1 VTADLQARLQSSLAG
16 YSIERELG
24 GGGMARVFTAVET
37 SLGRTVVIKVLSPE
51 LAAGVSSK
59 RFAREIRL
67 VASLQQANIVPV
79 LASGE
84 VDGLPYYTMPFVEG
98 LALRDRLNA
107 GGALPLPEVVGIL
120 RDVARALAYAHER
133 GVVHRDIKPENIL
146 LSGDAAVVADF
157 GIAKAI
163 SDARAADSTDHTTT
177 VTQAGTVIGTPAYM
191 APEQIAADPGIDH
204 RADIYSFGCVAY
216 ELLAGTTPFASRAG
230 HQMLAHISER
240 PVPVA
245 EKRVDCPAPMAQL
258 VMQCLEKDPAT
269 RPQSARDLLRAL
281 DGATSSAAFPPFI
294 RHLTRPRGAAVLA
307 TATAII
313 AIAVVTARDGAAR
326 ELSVA
331 VLPFATV
338 GVDSAQ
344 YVADGLADELAT
356 SLGKVQGIRV
366 VSRTLSYRYTG
377 RDVDAGEV
385 GRTLSADY
393 VLYGNVRRIGEQL
406 RVSAQLTSAE
416 DNREYW
422 SESYRRDSSNVF
434 EMQTEI
440 TRAIATALRAR
451 LEPGSA
457 DSTVAVT
464 ASSGTTDAQAY
475 DLYLRGRYALARRA
489 QGVRQAIDRFE
500 DAIARDSNFARA
512 HAGLAVALELLP
524 YFSGVRAQDVR
535 ERAMA
540 SARRALAL
548 DSTLSEA
555 YTALGLAFEHAY
567 EWRAAEEAHRRAVA
581 LDPNDA
587 SARIQYG
594 RLLHYTG
601 RLLDARDQFERARIL
616 DPYSAVASG
625 WHGHLLSLTGRNREG
640 IAEITRAL
648 EIDSLNP
655 PVLFMAT
662 QAHLDEGDT
671 AAARTFADR
680 LALHVPSWQVP
691 AAHLHALLGNRE
703 PGLRLVRTIG
713 GGGTDQGDRPR
724 IFFTLLM
731 ALGDTARAID
741 EMERLTAAG
750 EFWPV
755 YVSLSEPVFDPV
767 RRNARFAAVVRRVG
781 LDDRIFTSPTGGR
794 PR

>member
-1 VTADLQARLQSSLAG
+1 
-16 YSIERELG
+16 
-24 GGGMARVFTAVET
+24 MARVFTAVET

-79 LASGE
+79 LTSGE

-107 GGALPLPEVVGIL
+107 AGALPVAETVGIL

-163 SDARAADSTDHTTT
+163 SDARAADSTEHATT

-216 ELLAGTTPFASRAG
+216 ELLAGETPFASRAG
-230 HQMLAHISER
+230 HQLLAHISER

-245 EKRVDCPAPMAQL
+245 EKRADCPAPMAQL

-269 RPQSARDLLRAL
+269 RPQSARDILRAL
-281 DGATSSAAFPPFI
+281 DGATSAGALPPLL
-294 RHLTRPRGAAVLA
+294 RHLTRPRGAAVLG
-307 TATAII
+307 TAAAAI
-313 AIAVVTARDGAAR
+313 AIAVIAAGDGAAR

-331 VLPFATV
+331 VLPFATL
-338 GVDSAQ
+338 GADSAQ

-393 VLYGNVRRIGEQL
+393 VLYGNVRRVGEQL
-406 RVSAQLTSAE
+406 RVSAQLTSAD

-422 SESYRRDSSNVF
+422 SESYRRDSTNVF

-451 LEPGSA
+451 LDPGSVA
-457 DSTVAVT
+457 SPVAVT
-464 ASSGTTDAQAY
+464 ASSGTKDAQAY
-475 DLYLRGRYALARRA
+475 DLYLRGRFALARRSD
-489 QGVRQAIDRFE
+489 GVRQSIARFE
-500 DAIARDSNFARA
+500 EAIARDSNFARA

-535 ERAMA
+535 ERAVA

-555 YTALGLAFEHAY
+555 YTALGLAYEHAY
-567 EWRAAEEAHRRAVA
+567 DWRASEDAHRRAVE

-594 RLLHYTG
+594 RLLIYTG
-601 RLLDARDQFERARIL
+601 RVGDALAQFERARML

-640 IAEITRAL
+640 IVEITRAL
-648 EIDSLNP
+648 EIDSINP
-655 PVLFMAT
+655 PVLFAAT
-662 QAHLDEGDT
+662 QAYLEEGDT
-671 AAARTFADR
+671 SMARRFADR
-680 LALHVPSWQVP
+680 MALHVPSWQVP
-691 AAHLHALLGNRE
+691 AAHLQALLGNRE
-703 PGLRLVRTIG
+703 PGLRLVRAAG
-713 GGGTDQGDRPR
+713 SGEDLGDRPR
-724 IFFTLLM
+724 ILFSLLM

-741 EMERLTAAG
+741 DMERLTDAG

-755 YVSLSEPVFDPV
+755 YVSLSERVFDPV

-794 PR
+794 PQ

>member
-1 VTADLQARLQSSLAG
+1 
-16 YSIERELG
+16 
-24 GGGMARVFTAVET
+24 MARVFTAVET

-79 LASGE
+79 LTSGE

-98 LALRDRLNA
+98 LSLRDRLNA
-107 GGALPLPEVVGIL
+107 AGALSVPEAVGIL

-163 SDARAADSTDHTTT
+163 SDARTGDSVENTTT

-191 APEQIAADPGIDH
+191 APEQIAADPSIDH

-216 ELLAGTTPFASRAG
+216 ELMAGETPFASRQG

-240 PVPVA
+240 PAPIA
-245 EKRVDCPAPMAQL
+245 EKRADCPAPMAQL
-258 VMQCLEKDPAT
+258 VMRCLAKDPAM
-269 RPQSARDLLRAL
+269 RPPSARDILRAL
-281 DGATSSAAFPPFI
+281 EGATSSSAVPPFL
-294 RHLTRPRGAAVLA
+294 RHVTRPRAVAVLTTVA
-307 TATAII
+307 VVS
-313 AIAVVTARDGAAR
+313 AIAVVTARDGVAR

-338 GVDSAQ
+338 GTDSAQ

-393 VLYGNVRRIGEQL
+393 VLYGNVRRMGEQL

-440 TRAIATALRAR
+440 TRAIASALRSR
-451 LEPGSA
+451 LDPGSA
-457 DSTVAVT
+457 DTTVVVAPT
-464 ASSGTTDAQAY
+464 PGTRDVQAY
-475 DLYLRGRYALARRA
+475 DLYLRGRFALARRSD
-489 QGVRQAIDRFE
+489 GVRQAIGRFE
-500 DAIARDSNFARA
+500 EAIARDSNFARA

-535 ERAMA
+535 ERAIA

-555 YTALGLAFEHAY
+555 HTALGLAYEHAY
-567 EWRAAEEAHRRAVA
+567 QWRAAEDAHRRAVE

-594 RLLHYTG
+594 RLLHYMG
-601 RLLDARDQFERARIL
+601 RLAEARAEFERARLL
-616 DPYSAVASG
+616 DPYSAVGSG
-625 WHGHLLSLTGRNREG
+625 WYGHLLSLTGRNREG
-640 IAEITRAL
+640 LAEITRAL

-662 QAHLDEGDT
+662 QAYLEEGDS
-671 AAARTFADR
+671 ARARTFADR
-680 LALHVPSWQVP
+680 LARHVPSWQVP

-703 PGLRLVRTIG
+703 PGLRLTRGIAG
-713 GGGTDQGDRPR
+713 IRPGLGDRPR
-724 IFFTLLM
+724 ITFSLLL
-731 ALGDTARAID
+731 ALGDTAGALD
-741 EMERLTAAG
+741 EMERLTDAG
-750 EFWPV
+750 DFWPV
-755 YVSLSEPVFDPV
+755 YVSLSERIFDPV

-781 LDDRIFTSPTGGR
+781 LDERIFTSPNGGR
-794 PR
+794 PQ

>member
-1 VTADLQARLQSSLAG
+1 MTADLRSHLQASLTG

-24 GGGMARVFTAVET
+24 GGGMARVFTAIET

-51 LAAGVSSK
+51 LAAGVSSR

-79 LASGE
+79 LTSGE

-98 LALRDRLNA
+98 LSLRDRLDA
-107 GGALPLPEVVGIL
+107 VGALAISEAVGVL
-120 RDVARALAYAHER
+120 RDVARALSYAHER

-163 SDARAADSTDHTTT
+163 SDARTADSVDHATT

-191 APEQIAADPGIDH
+191 APEQIAADPDIDH
-204 RADIYSFGCVAY
+204 RADLYSFGCVAY
-216 ELLAGTTPFASRAG
+216 ELLAGETPFASRPG
-230 HQMLAHISER
+230 HQMLAHVSER
-240 PVPVA
+240 PVPLT
-245 EKRVDCPAPMAQL
+245 EKRADCPPGIAQL
-258 VMQCLEKDPAT
+258 VMRCLEKDPAA
-269 RPQSARDLLRAL
+269 RPPSAREVLRSLDAATSAEALPPLLRHFTGSRAL
-281 DGATSSAAFPPFI
+281 AF
-294 RHLTRPRGAAVLA
+294 LVTAAAVIIVTILA
-307 TATAII
+307 
-313 AIAVVTARDGAAR
+313 VRDGAAR
-326 ELSVA
+326 ELAVA

-338 GVDSAQ
+338 GIDSAQ

-377 RDVDAGEV
+377 REVDAGEV

-393 VLYGNVRRIGEQL
+393 VLYGNVRRVGDQL

-434 EMQTEI
+434 EMQNEI

-451 LEPGSA
+451 IDPGSA
-457 DSTVAVT
+457 NRTATVT
-464 ASSGTTDAQAY
+464 ASSGTKDVQAY
-475 DLYLRGRYALARRA
+475 DLYLRGRFALARRSG
-489 QGVRQAIDRFE
+489 GVRQSIQLFE
-500 DAIARDSNFARA
+500 EAIARDSTFARA

-524 YFSGVRAQDVR
+524 YFSDARAQDVR
-535 ERAMA
+535 ERAIA

-548 DSTLSEA
+548 DSTLSEP
-555 YTALGLAFEHAY
+555 YTALGLAYLHAY
-567 EWRAAEEAHRRAVA
+567 EWRRAEEAHRRAVE

-587 SARIQYG
+587 AARIQYG
-594 RLLHYTG
+594 RLLLYTG
-601 RLLDARDQFERARIL
+601 RLFEARAQFERARFL

-625 WHGHLLSLTGRNREG
+625 WHGRLLSLTGRNREG
-640 IAEITRAL
+640 LAEITRAL

-662 QAHLDEGDT
+662 QAYLEEGDT
-671 AAARTFADR
+671 AAARAFADR
-680 LALHVPSWQVP
+680 LTLHVPSWQVP
-691 AAHLHALLGNRE
+691 AAHS
-703 PGLRLVRTIG
+703 
-713 GGGTDQGDRPR
+713 
-724 IFFTLLM
+724 
-731 ALGDTARAID
+731 ARA
-741 EMERLTAAG
+741 
-750 EFWPV
+750 
-755 YVSLSEPVFDPV
+755 
-767 RRNARFAAVVRRVG
+767 AR
-781 LDDRIFTSPTGGR
+781 
-794 PR
+794 

>member
-1 VTADLQARLQSSLAG
+1 MTEDLRSQLQASLSG

-24 GGGMARVFTAVET
+24 GGGMARVFTAIET
-37 SLGRTVVIKVLSPE
+37 ALGRTVVIKVLSPE
-51 LAAGVSSK
+51 LAAEVSSK

-79 LASGE
+79 LTSGE
-84 VDGLPYYTMPFVEG
+84 VNGLPYYTMPFVEG
-98 LALRDRLNA
+98 LSLRDKLTA
-107 GGALPLPEVVGIL
+107 GGAMPIPDAVGVL
-120 RDVARALAYAHER
+120 RDVARALAYAHDR

-146 LSGDAAVVADF
+146 LSGHAAVVADF

-163 SDARAADSTDHTTT
+163 SDARTPEAVPHTTT

-216 ELLAGTTPFASRAG
+216 ELLTGESPFAARAG
-230 HQMLAHISER
+230 HEMLAHVTER
-240 PVPVA
+240 PTAVTD
-245 EKRVDCPAPMAQL
+245 KRADCPVQIGEL
-258 VMQCLEKDPAT
+258 VMQCLEKDPDA
-269 RPQSARDLLRAL
+269 RPQSAREILAAL
-281 DGATSSAAFPPFI
+281 DGATGSGSVSPI
-294 RHLTRPRGAAVLA
+294 LRHLTRSRAVGLAATAAVV
-307 TATAII
+307 I
-313 AIAVVTARDGAAR
+313 AIAVATARDGAAR
-326 ELSVA
+326 ELAVA
-331 VLPFATV
+331 VLPFATI
-338 GVDSAQ
+338 GPDSAQ

-385 GRTLSADY
+385 GRTLAADY
-393 VLYGNVRRIGEQL
+393 VLYGNVRRVGEQL

-422 SESYRRDSSNVF
+422 SDSYRRDSSNVF
-434 EMQTEI
+434 AMQAEI

-451 LEPGSA
+451 LDPGSG
-457 DSTVAVT
+457 DSTVVVT
-464 ASSGTTDAQAY
+464 ASSGTKDVQAY
-475 DLYLRGRYALARRA
+475 DLYLRGRFALARRSD
-489 QGVRQAIDRFE
+489 GVRQSIERFE
-500 DAIARDSNFARA
+500 AAIARDSNFARA

-524 YFSGVRAQDVR
+524 YFSGVRTQDVR
-535 ERAMA
+535 ERAIA

-555 YTALGLAFEHAY
+555 YTALGLAYQHAY
-567 EWRAAEEAHRRAVA
+567 EWRAAEEAHRRAVE

-601 RLLDARDQFERARIL
+601 RLLDARAQFERARVL

-662 QAHLDEGDT
+662 QAYLEEGDT
-671 AAARTFADR
+671 VRARTFADR

-691 AAHLHALLGNRE
+691 AAHVHALVGNRE
-703 PGLRLVRTIG
+703 PGLRLTQAIG
-713 GGGTDQGDRPR
+713 GAAEDMGDRPR
-724 IFFTLLM
+724 ILFSLRM

-741 EMERLTAAG
+741 EMERLTEAG
-750 EFWPV
+750 DFWPV
-755 YVSLSEPVFDPV
+755 YVSLSERVFDPV

-781 LDDRIFTSPTGGR
+781 LDERIFTSPTGGR